1 MSGKKAREYRSAA
14 MANGSRANVLNEG
27 ARGYMTKWRRF
38 AAWLF
43 HRLRRKYDHIIGW
56 WYKRWLKHEA
66 RRIAQIMRDPDTMAF
81 YKARA
86 KMARQKKAISK

>member
-1 MSGKKAREYRSAA
+1 MSGRK
-14 MANGSRANVLNEG
+14 SRAYRAAATSNANRGNVFKQG
-27 ARGYMTKWRRF
+27 SDGFMRWYRRLL
-38 AAWLF
+38 AAIF
-43 HRLRRKYDHIIGW
+43 PKYRRKYNGIIGW

-86 KMARQKKAISK
+86 KMARQRKAIIK